1 MLSSSL
7 QHLPALLCL
16 LVGLG
21 GGAGGDDHEHD
32 DNDDDVHGDNGDDDA
47 LFFPLLG
54 LGLNINGQE
63 MT

>member
-1 MLSSSL
+1 MLSSGL

-47 LFFPLLG
+47 LCLALG
-54 LGLNINGQE
+54 
-63 MT
+63 

>member
-1 MLSSSL
+1 M
-7 QHLPALLCL
+7 
-16 LVGLG
+16 VMIMNMMTI
-21 GGAGGDDHEHD
+21 
-32 DNDDDVHGDNGDDDA
+32 DNDDDVHGDDGDDDA